1 MSAGVTF
8 DNASHIRV
16 DWLRWCLG
24 ECKEGT
30 NAAMLAAAA
39 AAAASS
45 EEQQHRS
52 LSSILLLLKQQYS
65 TAQGTNVAADADST
79 ILMLV
84 LLKNFC
90 CCFSSNDYI
99 LLRDNDTSMASQL
112 ELVQYCRRICW
123 TNGFSQLHILHITLA
138 YSAHF
143 TSNILSSP
151 ILPLIYFLSR
161 LLPILYWLSYN
172 TSPTMP
178 LLYCLSYDASPDWWL
193 YCTLASPACCCLQM
207 SRNKAGW
214 SQPPAIQPSSCL
226 A

>member
-1 MSAGVTF
+1 
-8 DNASHIRV
+8 
-16 DWLRWCLG
+16 
-24 ECKEGT
+24 
-30 NAAMLAAAA
+30 ML

-52 LSSILLLLKQQYS
+52 LSGILLLLKQQYS

-99 LLRDNDTSMASQL
+99 LLRDNDTSMAPQL

-143 TSNILSSP
+143 TSNILFSP

-161 LLPILYWLSYN
+161 LLPILLTLLQCLSY
-172 TSPTMP
+172 TASPTMP
-178 LLYCLSYDASPDWWL
+178 LLRCLSRLVAILHTRLSSLLLLTDEQEQGRL
-193 YCTLASPACCCLQM
+193 EPATCY
-207 SRNKAGW
+207 
-214 SQPPAIQPSSCL
+214 PAILLPSLDMLTFREFYPKPIIAVS
-226 A
+226 